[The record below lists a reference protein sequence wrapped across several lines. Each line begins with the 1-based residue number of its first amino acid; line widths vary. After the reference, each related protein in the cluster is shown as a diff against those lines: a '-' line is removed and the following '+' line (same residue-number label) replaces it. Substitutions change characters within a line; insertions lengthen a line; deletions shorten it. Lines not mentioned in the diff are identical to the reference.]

1 MGLWFNRFFLCRFF
15 LLFGIEAALEFLDI
29 FGRRQVFRC
38 NTAVEQGLTDT
49 AVVPNVLRCDRF
61 LTPQIFR
68 LDIEIRDLASKVLCL
83 DRDRW
88 KKVRQR
94 TTGV

>member
-1 MGLWFNRFFLCRFF
+1 MGLWFNCLFLCRFF

-38 NTAVEQGLTDT
+38 NTAVEQGLTDS
-49 AVVPNVLRCDRF
+49 AVVPNVFRCDRVF
-61 LTPQIFR
+61 TPQIFH
-68 LDIEIRDLASKVLCL
+68 LDIEVRDLAGKILCL
-83 DRDRW
+83 DRDRR